1 MRMGFMDKLKGGED
15 EYVQLEHPQEEV
27 QQKTRMVEVEKM
39 ESYADSD
46 RIQKKVREGGI
57 MLVKIRDLRSRDVSE
72 LKRAVERVKKTC
84 LAIDGDIA
92 GVGEDWLVV
101 CGSGAKVH
109 RDQEN

>member
-1 MRMGFMDKLKGGED
+1 MGFMDKIKGGED
-15 EYVQLEHPQEEV
+15 EYLQIEHPQEDTAPKL
-27 QQKTRMVEVEKM
+27 KTVEVEKM

-46 RIQKKVREGGI
+46 RIQKKARDGGI
-57 MLVKIRDLRSRDVSE
+57 MLIKIKDLKNKDVSE

-101 CGSGAKVH
+101 CGAGAKVH
-109 RDQEN
+109 REEEN

>member
-1 MRMGFMDKLKGGED
+1 MGIMDKFRGGD
-15 EYVQLEHPQEEV
+15 EEYLQLEHAQEDTGP
-27 QQKTRMVEVEKM
+27 KLRLVEVEKM

-46 RIQKKVREGGI
+46 RIQKKAREGGI
-57 MLVKIRDLRSRDVSE
+57 MLVKIKDLKNKDVSE

-101 CGSGAKVH
+101 CGAGVKVQ
-109 RDQEN
+109 REQEN

>member
-1 MRMGFMDKLKGGED
+1 MGFMDKIKGGED
-15 EYVQLEHPQEEV
+15 EYLQIEHPQEDTAPKLKV
-27 QQKTRMVEVEKM
+27 VEIEKM

-46 RIQKKVREGGI
+46 RIQKKARDGGI
-57 MLVKIRDLRSRDVSE
+57 MLIKIKDLKNKDVSE

-101 CGSGAKVH
+101 CGAGAKVH
-109 RDQEN
+109 REEEN